1 MKQLHFDHVQ
11 LVFRCTPKLSPYSKM
26 RSISFNGAPEVKF
39 SSVSPDEVKDFEH
52 FIQGLSSLQDNNFPQ
67 SGAIVVSV
75 KTEREYNVDIVKL
88 ENLLCKNPQAQF
100 LEKGANVGTFELIQ
114 EARAE
119 ISVKEAIVQL
129 RKIEN
134 IQTCNLEKIVEGF
147 EKYWEK
153 EQGNHETDLVEQ
165 KQKFEENEAKQ
176 PSKRTTRK
184 KTAPTPPPAPPPA
197 PMFHHTTRTKR
208 SFYVSAIEDTLFP
221 ERTEQK
227 NFKTFQNLLSGTGKR
242 FPGINTPYI
251 YVGGKYSIFGLHIE
265 DVDLFSINFLHKGA
279 SKLWIM

>member
-1 MKQLHFDHVQ
+1 MELQKLNFR
-11 LVFRCTPKLSPYSKM
+11 VFLLTKSK
-26 RSISFNGAPEVKF
+26 ISNT
-39 SSVSPDEVKDFEH
+39 SSV
-52 FIQGLSSLQDNNFPQ
+52 IQGLSSLQDNNFPQ

-147 EKYWEK
+147 EKYWE
-153 EQGNHETDLVEQ
+153 EQLGDHETDLAEQ
-165 KQKFEENEAKQ
+165 K
-176 PSKRTTRK
+176 
-184 KTAPTPPPAPPPA
+184 
-197 PMFHHTTRTKR
+197 
-208 SFYVSAIEDTLFP
+208 
-221 ERTEQK
+221 K
-227 NFKTFQNLLSGTGKR
+227 N
-242 FPGINTPYI
+242 
-251 YVGGKYSIFGLHIE
+251 
-265 DVDLFSINFLHKGA
+265 
-279 SKLWIM
+279 

>member
-119 ISVKEAIVQL
+119 ISVKEAIAEL
-129 RKIEN
+129 RKIEK

-147 EKYWEK
+147 EKYWE
-153 EQGNHETDLVEQ
+153 EQQGNHETDLAEQ
-165 KQKFEENEAKQ
+165 K
-176 PSKRTTRK
+176 
-184 KTAPTPPPAPPPA
+184 
-197 PMFHHTTRTKR
+197 
-208 SFYVSAIEDTLFP
+208 
-221 ERTEQK
+221 
-227 NFKTFQNLLSGTGKR
+227 
-242 FPGINTPYI
+242 
-251 YVGGKYSIFGLHIE
+251 
-265 DVDLFSINFLHKGA
+265 
-279 SKLWIM
+279 

>member
-1 MKQLHFDHVQ
+1 
-11 LVFRCTPKLSPYSKM
+11 M

-100 LEKGANVGTFELIQ
+100 LEKGANFGTFELIQ

-119 ISVKEAIVQL
+119 ISVKEAIAEL
-129 RKIEN
+129 RKIEK

-147 EKYWEK
+147 EKYWE
-153 EQGNHETDLVEQ
+153 EQQGNHETDLAEQ
-165 KQKFEENEAKQ
+165 K
-176 PSKRTTRK
+176 
-184 KTAPTPPPAPPPA
+184 
-197 PMFHHTTRTKR
+197 
-208 SFYVSAIEDTLFP
+208 
-221 ERTEQK
+221 
-227 NFKTFQNLLSGTGKR
+227 
-242 FPGINTPYI
+242 
-251 YVGGKYSIFGLHIE
+251 
-265 DVDLFSINFLHKGA
+265 
-279 SKLWIM
+279 